1 MSRIGKNP
9 VTIPGGVEVSMAGNI
24 LTAKGKMGELTLE
37 TASDIEISVDD
48 GVVSITPTNDSKH
61 ARAMWGTTRANVA
74 NMCQGVAEGFSKEME
89 LVGVGY
95 RAAVQGQTLNLQLA
109 YSHDINYAIPAGIE
123 ITCAKPTSIVVKGA
137 DKQVVGQVCAEIR
150 AYRPPEPYKGK
161 GIKFVGEQ
169 IFRKEGKK
177 K

>member
-9 VTIPGGVEVSMAGNI
+9 VTIPSGVEVSMAGNV
-24 LTAKGKMGELTLE
+24 LTAKGKMGELKLE
-37 TASDIEISVDD
+37 AVSDIEIKIEDGSV
-48 GVVSITPTNDSKH
+48 VIEPANDSKH

-95 RAAVQGQTLNLQLA
+95 RAAVQGQNLNLQLA

-123 ITCAKPTSIVVKGA
+123 IKCDKPTSIVVKGA